1 MSPTLEDRLYDTEVH
16 LSRMLADPHHSK
28 AQLKVLKDGRDSL
41 ELQIR
46 QLQDHGKH

>member
-1 MSPTLEDRLYDTEVH
+1 MSPTLEDQLYDTEVH
-16 LSRMLADPHHSK
+16 LSRMLTDPHHNK

>member
-1 MSPTLEDRLYDTEVH
+1 MSPTLEDRLYDTEVY
-16 LSRMLADPHHSK
+16 LSRMLADPHHNK
-28 AQLKVLKDGRDSL
+28 AQFKVLKDGRDSL